1 VLSVK
6 KDSVPFLQEATELLF
21 SPFGEREFNLGV
33 TKMNSLGKMYS
44 VKEVAGM
51 LGVGRDTVMRLIR
64 RGRLKAVKL
73 PICGGRGKNV
83 TYRVSE
89 GDIGDFLRACRV

>member
-1 VLSVK
+1 M
-6 KDSVPFLQEATELLF
+6 VPNE
-21 SPFGEREFNLGV
+21 
-33 TKMNSLGKMYS
+33 KMYS

-64 RGRLKAVKL
+64 RGRLRALKL
-73 PICGGRGKNV
+73 PVCGGRGRNV

-89 GDIGDFLRACRV
+89 GDVGEFLRACRV

>member
-1 VLSVK
+1 M
-6 KDSVPFLQEATELLF
+6 DS
-21 SPFGEREFNLGV
+21 
-33 TKMNSLGKMYS
+33 MGKMYS

-73 PICGGRGKNV
+73 PVCGGRGRNV
-83 TYRVSE
+83 MYRISE
-89 GDIGDFLRACRV
+89 GDIGAFLNACRV